1 MWLSHSNGLMAE
13 QVSAEQ
19 VQQELWSADPSES
32 AGTSSSKAASPQGSG
47 SAQFV
52 STYFELLRNEATQLA
67 NAGVV
72 VMPVICQQLDPN
84 RYPQTKNGK
93 PVLDKNGKPV
103 PAFCGKN
110 PSCWQPDGE
119 PRQLSHKRPPSLP
132 ELLEQIET
140 AARLSKPLGI
150 AIVPSSENTAIDF
163 DAKDYA
169 GGAAELAADVERL
182 LAKHPELRATRR
194 ESTPSGGQHFY
205 VNAADGMES
214 WRKANGS
221 GHNCNFSTTEDGQ
234 HRGEVLV
241 GTRVCVTWPTPGYNL
256 LNPEHANTFAKV
268 PNLAAIGITPCS
280 GRRKPKPKPQQ
291 AATTQPPRRPS
302 SGGKVPQLAELLG
315 KMAQQVLTGGCP
327 YGSNPDDRSYQLV
340 GFMRELYSVLNW
352 LEGHSKSFDG
362 SPDALAAQA
371 VAALGIEDKA
381 DRVIEG
387 IDRAECQLSEDRIQ
401 SLSDRY
407 RFQSGER
414 RRPGSRAKAA
424 PGRSPQ
430 PSEQEAQPPE
440 TWIELIWE
448 LPDGW
453 VIDEEAQTRKR
464 SQLAVGKLAELLG
477 QHQDRLRY
485 NELTMF
491 VEVLTG
497 KGWCAVVDADMDSAY
512 VLLSQKGWVI
522 GVDPITKAACH
533 VARQQSFHPV
543 KQYLLDLEQD
553 STVEP
558 FDLDQVAP
566 QFFRSTDPLHVA
578 MVRKW
583 LVGAVARAMNPGCQM
598 DYALVLQSRKQG
610 IGKSTSFRDLASA
623 DWFTST
629 VPDGDKDFLLNV
641 HSCWIFELAELES
654 VTGKRDAGR
663 LKNLITSSTDMFRV
677 PYGRTA
683 ERRKRSSVFC
693 GTVNEDTFLR
703 DETGNRRYWVVPIEG
718 SEPLDRDGLKAARDG
733 IWRAAL
739 AAWRDGELPMLS
751 RAQEALSEIQN
762 GQFIQADPWLA
773 MLQAAM
779 EASPQQWEVPFST
792 ADALLMARLRQREQ
806 ISKRDETQIGPLLRQ
821 LGFEKKQERQNGVQL
836 RLWRRTAT
844 PEASQPSQRVTTPSG
859 GGCDTPDPL
868 QQNESGQPSQP
879 SQPIHSKK
887 SKGGAEVGG
896 ATAGS
901 KTKPPYVAQKVVT
914 VVTPLRDPWQDQ
926 GSAPSQPP
934 VTTPQRGCDRS
945 AEVVTRRSWLPLVL
959 KLRQANPGDLP
970 TQLANLLQAEHGIST
985 TGQQVR
991 EQLEAWDR
999 QQQQEVA

>member
-1 MWLSHSNGLMAE
+1 MAN

-32 AGTSSSKAASPQGSG
+32 ARTSSSNAASPKGAD
-47 SAQFV
+47 SAQFD
-52 STYFELLRNEATQLA
+52 STYFDLLRDEATQLA

-72 VMPVICQQLDPN
+72 VMPVICQQLDPK
-84 RYPQTKNGK
+84 RYPQMRNGK
-93 PVLDKNGKPV
+93 PVLDKHGNPV

-110 PSCWQPDGE
+110 PSCWLPNGE
-119 PRQLSHKRPPSLP
+119 PKQLSHKTPPSMP
-132 ELLEQIET
+132 EVLQHIDT
-140 AARLSKPLGI
+140 AERLSKPLGI
-150 AIVPSSENTAIDF
+150 AIVPSAKNTAIDF

-169 GGAAELAADVERL
+169 GGKEELAKDVERL
-182 LAKHPELRATRR
+182 LKEHPELRSTRR

-205 VNAADGMES
+205 VHAVDGMES

-241 GTRVCVTWPTPGYNL
+241 GTRVCVTWPTPEYNL
-256 LNPEHANTFAKV
+256 LNLEHAHTFAEV

-291 AATTQPPRRPS
+291 AAATAPPRLPS
-302 SGGKVPQLAELLG
+302 SGGKVPQLADLLG
-315 KMAQQVLTGGCP
+315 KMAQQVLTGGRP
-327 YGSNPDDRSYQLV
+327 YGSNPDDRSHQLT

-352 LEGHSKSFDG
+352 LDGDGLSFDG
-362 SPDALAAQA
+362 NPDALIQQA

-387 IDRAECQLSEDRIQ
+387 IDRAECQLSDGRIQ
-401 SLSDRY
+401 SLSNRY
-407 RFQSGER
+407 GYQSGER

-424 PGRSPQ
+424 QSSRPQ
-430 PSEQEAQPPE
+430 AGKDQQQQPAS
-440 TWIELIWE
+440 WRELIE
-448 LPDGW
+448 ALPDGW
-453 VIDEEAQTRKR
+453 VVDDDGERRRQ
-464 SQLAVGKLAELLG
+464 QLSVGGFADLLEK
-477 QHQDRLRY
+477 HQDRLRY

-497 KGWCAVVDADMDSAY
+497 NSWCAVVDADMDSAY

-533 VARQQSFHPV
+533 VSRQQSFHPV
-543 KQYLLDLEQD
+543 RQYLLDLEEN
-553 STVEP
+553 SSVEA

-566 QFFRSTDPLHVA
+566 RFFRSPEPLHVA

-583 LVGAVARAMNPGCQM
+583 LVGAVARAMDAGCQM
-598 DYALVLQSRKQG
+598 DYALVLQSRQQG
-610 IGKSTSFRDLASA
+610 IGKSTSFRDLASP

-683 ERRKRSSVFC
+683 ERRKRGSVFC

-718 SEPLDRDGLKAARDG
+718 SEPLDRNGLKAARDG

-739 AAWRDGELPMLS
+739 AAWRAGELPMLS

-762 GQFIQADPWLA
+762 GQFVQADPWLA

-779 EASPQQWEVPFST
+779 EAMPQRWQAPFST
-792 ADALLMARLRQREQ
+792 ADALLTANLRKCDQ
-806 ISKRDETQIGPLLRQ
+806 ITKWDETRIAPLLRQ

-836 RLWRRTAT
+836 RLWRRTAM
-844 PEASQPSQRVTTPSG
+844 PEPSQPSQRVTTPSG
-859 GGCDTPDPL
+859 GGCDSSDPL
-868 QQNESGQPSQP
+868 QQIGSEQLSQP
-879 SQPIHSKK
+879 SQPIHSERTR
-887 SKGGAEVGG
+887 SSVRAASGEAAGQAEPPFVGR
-896 ATAGS
+896 
-901 KTKPPYVAQKVVT
+901 KVVT
-914 VVTPLRDPWQDQ
+914 VVTPLKDPWQDQ

-934 VTTPQRGCDRS
+934 VTTPQRGCDRRR
-945 AEVVTRRSWLPLVL
+945 EVVTTRSWLHLVIQ
-959 KLRQANPGDLP
+959 LREANPGALP
-970 TQLANLLQAEHGIST
+970 VQLANLLQAEHGIST

-999 QQQQEVA
+999 QQLQEVA

>member
-1 MWLSHSNGLMAE
+1 MAN

-32 AGTSSSKAASPQGSG
+32 AGSSSSKAASPQGAD
-47 SAQFV
+47 SAQFN

-72 VMPVICQQLDPN
+72 VMPVICKQLDPV
-84 RYPQTKNGK
+84 RYPQIKDEK
-93 PVLDKNGKPV
+93 PVLDKNGTPV

-119 PRQLSHKRPPSLP
+119 PKQLSHKTPPSLP
-132 ELLEQIET
+132 KLLQHIDT
-140 AARLSKPLGI
+140 AERLQKPLGI
-150 AIVPSSENTAIDF
+150 AIVPSAKNTGVDF

-169 GGAAELAADVERL
+169 GGKEELAKDVERL
-182 LAKHPELRATRR
+182 LEQHPELRSTRR

-214 WRKANGS
+214 WRKATGKS
-221 GHNCNFSTTEDGQ
+221 HHCHFSTTEDGQ

-241 GTRVCVTWPTPGYNL
+241 GTRICVTWPTPEYKL
-256 LNPEHANTFAKV
+256 LNPEHAHTFVEV

-291 AATTQPPRRPS
+291 AAAAPPPRRPS
-302 SGGKVPQLAELLG
+302 SGGKVPQLADLLG
-315 KMAQQVLTGGCP
+315 KWAQEVLTGGRP
-327 YGSNPDDRSYQLV
+327 YSEDRSGNLA
-340 GFMRELYSVLNW
+340 GFMRELYSVLNL
-352 LEGHSKSFDG
+352 LEADGLIFNG
-362 SPDALAAQA
+362 SPDALIQQA
-371 VAALGIEDKA
+371 VAALEIEDKH

-387 IDRAECQLSEDRIQ
+387 IDRAECQLREDRIE
-401 SLSDRY
+401 SIRKRY
-407 RFQSGER
+407 SFQSGER
-414 RRPGSRAKAA
+414 RRPGSRAKATQ
-424 PGRSPQ
+424 SSKPQ
-430 PSEQEAQPPE
+430 DGKHLQQQPAS
-440 TWIELIWE
+440 WRELIE
-448 LPDGW
+448 ALPDGW
-453 VIDEEAQTRKR
+453 VVDDDGERRRQ
-464 SQLAVGKLAELLG
+464 QLSVGGFADLLG

-497 KGWCAVVDADMDSAY
+497 GSWCAVVDADMDSAY

-543 KQYLLDLEQD
+543 RQYLLDLEQN
-553 STVEP
+553 SAVEP

-566 QFFRSTDPLHVA
+566 QFFRSPDPLHAA

-598 DYALVLQSRKQG
+598 DYALVLQSRQQG
-610 IGKSTSFRDLASA
+610 IGKSTSFRDLASP

-703 DETGNRRYWVVPIEG
+703 DETGNRRYWVVPIDG

-739 AAWRDGELPMLS
+739 AAWRAGELPMLS

-762 GQFIQADPWLA
+762 GQFIQAHPWLA

-779 EASPQQWEVPFST
+779 ETRPQQWQTPFST
-792 ADALLMARLRQREQ
+792 AEALLMTGLRQRDH
-806 ISKRDETQIGPLLRQ
+806 ITRRDETEIGPLLRQ

-844 PEASQPSQRVTTPSG
+844 PWASQPSQRVTTPCG
-859 GGCDTPDPL
+859 GGCDTSEPL
-868 QQNESGQPSQP
+868 QQNGSEQPSQP
-879 SQPIHSKK
+879 SQPIYSER
-887 SKGGAEVGG
+887 SRSSGGAAGG
-896 ATAGS
+896 AATGKTAA
-901 KTKPPYVAQKVVT
+901 PYVAQKVVS
-914 VVTPLRDPWQDQ
+914 VVTPPADPWQQQ
-926 GSAPSQPP
+926 GSAPSQPVSQP
-934 VTTPQRGCDRS
+934 PQKGCDRRP
-945 AEVVTRRSWLPLVL
+945 EVVTPRHWLPLVL
-959 KLRQANPGDLP
+959 QLRQANPSALP
-970 TQLANLLQAEHGIST
+970 IQLANLLQSEHSINTDGRTVAKVLQSWD
-985 TGQQVR
+985 
-991 EQLEAWDR
+991 QLQKEA
-999 QQQQEVA
+999 A

>member
-19 VQQELWSADPSES
+19 IQQELWSADPSES
-32 AGTSSSKAASPQGSG
+32 ARTSSSKAASPQGAD
-47 SAQFV
+47 SAQFD
-52 STYFELLRNEATQLA
+52 STYFDLLRNEATQLSK
-67 NAGVV
+67 AGVV
-72 VMPVICQQLDPN
+72 VMPVICKRLDPV
-84 RYPQTKNGK
+84 RYPQIKAKK
-93 PVLDKNGKPV
+93 PVLDENGTPV

-119 PRQLSHKRPPSLP
+119 PKKLSHKTPPSLP
-132 ELLEQIET
+132 ELLQHMDT
-140 AARLSKPLGI
+140 AERLSKPLGI
-150 AIVPSSENTAIDF
+150 AVVPSPANTAIDF
-163 DAKDYA
+163 DAKDYP
-169 GGAAELAADVERL
+169 GGRVELAADVERL
-182 LAKHPELRATRR
+182 LAEHPELRATRR

-214 WRKANGS
+214 WRTATGKS
-221 GHNCNFSTTEDGQ
+221 HHCHFSTTEDGQ

-241 GTRVCVTWPTPGYNL
+241 GTRICVTWPTPGYNL
-256 LNPEHANTFAKV
+256 LNPEHAHTFVEV

-280 GRRKPKPKPQQ
+280 GRRKPQPKPQQ
-291 AATTQPPRRPS
+291 AAATPPPQRPS
-302 SGGKVPQLAELLG
+302 SGSKVPQLADLLG
-315 KMAQQVLTGGCP
+315 KWAQEVLTGGRP
-327 YGSNPDDRSYQLV
+327 YSEDRSGNLA

-352 LEGHSKSFDG
+352 LEADGLIFDG
-362 SPDALAAQA
+362 SPAALIQQA
-371 VAALGIEDKA
+371 VAALEIEDKQ

-387 IDRAECQLSEDRIQ
+387 IDRAECQLREDRIE
-401 SLSDRY
+401 SLRQRY
-407 RFQSGER
+407 SFQSGKR
-414 RRPGSRAKAA
+414 RRPGSRGKAA
-424 PGRSPQ
+424 PRSRPQ
-430 PSEQEAQPPE
+430 PTEKGVQPPAS
-440 TWIELIWE
+440 WRELIE
-448 LPDGW
+448 ALPDGW
-453 VIDEEAQTRKR
+453 VVDDDGERRRQ
-464 SQLAVGKLAELLG
+464 QLSVGGFADLLE
-477 QHQDRLRY
+477 QHRDRLRY

-522 GVDPITKAACH
+522 GVDPITKAVCH
-533 VARQQSFHPV
+533 TARQQSFHPV
-543 KQYLLDLEQD
+543 QQYLLDLEQN

-598 DYALVLQSRKQG
+598 DYALVLQSKHQG
-610 IGKSTSFRDLASA
+610 INKSTSFRDLASP

-663 LKNLITSSTDMFRV
+663 LKNLITSSTDTFRV

-718 SEPLDRDGLKAARDG
+718 SELLDRDGLKAARDG

-739 AAWRDGELPMLS
+739 AAWRAGELPMLS
-751 RAQEALSEIQN
+751 RAQEALSERQN
-762 GQFIQADPWLA
+762 GQFIQAHPWLE

-779 EASPQQWEVPFST
+779 EARPQDWQEPFST
-792 ADALLMARLRQREQ
+792 ADALLMTELRRRDQ
-806 ISKRDETQIGPLLRQ
+806 ITRRDETEIGPLLRQ
-821 LGFEKKQERQNGVQL
+821 LGFEKKQKRQQGAVKW
-836 RLWRRTAT
+836 LWRRTAT
-844 PEASQPSQRVTTPSG
+844 PEPSQPSQRVTTPSG

-868 QQNESGQPSQP
+868 QQRGSEQLSQP
-879 SQPIHSKK
+879 SQPIHSER
-887 SKGGAEVGG
+887 SRSSEWAAGGEAVGQ
-896 ATAGS
+896 TE
-901 KTKPPYVAQKVVT
+901 PPYVGKKVVT
-914 VVTPLRDPWQDQ
+914 VVTPPADPWQQQ
-926 GSAPSQPP
+926 GSAPSQPVSQP
-934 VTTPQRGCDRS
+934 PKRGCDRRP
-945 AEVVTRRSWLPLVL
+945 EVVTPRSWLHLVL
-959 KLRQANPGDLP
+959 QLRQDNPGALP
-970 TQLANLLQAEHGIST
+970 TQLADLLQFHHHIKTSGK
-985 TGQQVR
+985 QVR

-999 QQQQEVA
+999 QQLQEVA